1 MAVML
6 TDQKFELHPGEGLI
20 MNAGQLHRVIPRQ
33 QKSGIL
39 VCLNLS
45 PSALGLRSGSY
56 MDRNLLSPIQKSGI
70 YGRPSSSPHS
80 LVQETDG

>member
-1 MAVML
+1 ML

-45 PSALGLRSGSY
+45 PSASVFAV
-56 MDRNLLSPIQKSGI
+56 
-70 YGRPSSSPHS
+70 GRIWI
-80 LVQETDG
+80 EIC

>member
-1 MAVML
+1 ML

-56 MDRNLLSPIQKSGI
+56 MDRNFVEPYTKNPEFTAVHLH
-70 YGRPSSSPHS
+70 PSFPW
-80 LVQETDG
+80 